1 MLFLRGRG
9 GSLGGRCEGECSLG
23 EEREGSFVA
32 ADARHELLE
41 GGEGGG
47 DRTSCCGGSV
57 PSVGE
62 AVVR

>member
-1 MLFLRGRG
+1 MRGNVPW
-9 GSLGGRCEGECSLG
+9 G

-47 DRTSCCGGSV
+47 DRTSCCGGRLPWGAGGAALYS
-57 PSVGE
+57 
-62 AVVR
+62 